1 MVSIGPAYAGILPV
15 APSFA
20 RSSKPRS
27 GSTGG
32 TGRVQDRGLDFP
44 QWSVSLGEI
53 DEAVGRYYRLDP
65 GGLSVHGCRV
75 GPAKAAAVALAA
87 RLADMTDRAIGEHY
101 GIGATGGAATHRRQA
116 DWPEVLQVVEV
127 LARKLR
133 KRK

>member
-1 MVSIGPAYAGILPV
+1 MSLEEIGA
-15 APSFA
+15 
-20 RSSKPRS
+20 
-27 GSTGG
+27 
-32 TGRVQDRGLDFP
+32 
-44 QWSVSLGEI
+44 
-53 DEAVGRYYRLDP
+53 AVGRHYRLDL
-65 GGLSVHGCRV
+65 GVLSAHGRRV